1 MATQEDLFSAAGT
14 TAGPPTFT
22 PEDRR
27 GFFYQVGGRYY
38 PGRSIPACYTC
49 QSVNRGDIETS
60 LMRGLTIPTVMRLLP
75 EESRVTPRSIRRH
88 IDRGHMPSEVAVRQA
103 MIEGYTR
110 EVGKAITDNV
120 VSLVDEQALA
130 RLGVQKAYEALVEGR
145 MELDGKAAVAFARLL
160 HDTKHDLGLDLTHE
174 TMTTAFSVYMTA
186 TQAIMS
192 PEQFRRF
199 GQMLAANPVL
209 NAMLGRVQSDGTT
222 DVPGS
227 AQDPPSEPKST
238 VLCPSVVME
247 ESQPSSP

>member
-1 MATQEDLFSAAGT
+1 MASSCLVAMCEAWPTHPVIHEAAFAVTQKRSVSAA
-14 TAGPPTFT
+14 TACTG
-22 PEDRR
+22 
-27 GFFYQVGGRYY
+27 
-38 PGRSIPACYTC
+38 A
-49 QSVNRGDIETS
+49 
-60 LMRGLTIPTVMRLLP
+60 
-75 EESRVTPRSIRRH
+75 
-88 IDRGHMPSEVAVRQA
+88 
-103 MIEGYTR
+103 TR
-110 EVGKAITDNV
+110 
-120 VSLVDEQALA
+120 
-130 RLGVQKAYEALVEGR
+130 
-145 MELDGKAAVAFARLL
+145 
-160 HDTKHDLGLDLTHE
+160 
-174 TMTTAFSVYMTA
+174 AFSVYMTA